1 MTWTQA
7 SVSRAVK
14 AALRPAREM
23 GLAVTSYEVTFS
35 QGEPTVRVT
44 TGADSAQP
52 SPVNTGGPSVETLQ
66 AKLKERHAAR
76 RS

>member
-7 SVSRAVK
+7 SVTRAVK
-14 AALRPAREM
+14 AALRPAAEM
-23 GLAVTSYEVTFS
+23 GLVVTGYAVEFT

-44 TGADSAQP
+44 TAQDSAQP
-52 SPVNTGGPSVETLQ
+52 SPPYTGGPNV
-66 AKLKERHAAR
+66 KDLKASLEKRHAAR